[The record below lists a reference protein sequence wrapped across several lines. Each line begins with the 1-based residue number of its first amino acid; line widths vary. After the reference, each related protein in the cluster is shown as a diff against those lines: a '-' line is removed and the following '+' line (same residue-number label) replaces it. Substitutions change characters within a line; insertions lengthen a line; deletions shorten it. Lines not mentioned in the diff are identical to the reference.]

1 MQIYIIIKV
10 SCELAQIEKVAITIA
25 SDNTCFPGN
34 DDDDSFKLAYA
45 ACQSKIEGLS
55 KAQYINGLLKFFES
69 KVDSSD
75 PRLRPCGPLVGVKK
89 LAQRI
94 GRQNALSLVTDF
106 LNSSHSS
113 S

>member
-1 MQIYIIIKV
+1 MLINIIIKV
-10 SCELAQIEKVAITIA
+10 SDEFTMTEQVALKIA

-34 DDDDSFKLAYA
+34 DDDDSFKMAYA
-45 ACQSKIEGLS
+45 ACQSQISGLS
-55 KAQYINGLLKFFES
+55 KTQYINGLLKFFENT
-69 KVDSSD
+69 VDTSD
-75 PRLRPCGPLVGVKK
+75 PRLRPCGPLIGVKK